1 MNKNEL
7 IDLVAAKNAEL
18 PKAQV
23 TRIVDAVF
31 EGIASALKDG
41 GEARFAGFGTFK
53 VGHSAARTG
62 RNPATGA
69 TIQIAASNK
78 VKFTPGKELKDAV
91 N

>member
-23 TRIVDAVF
+23 ARIVDAVF
-31 EGIASALKDG
+31 AGIEGALKDG

-53 VGHSAARTG
+53 VAHSAARTG
-62 RNPATGA
+62 RNPATGES
-69 TIQIAASNK
+69 IQIAASNK